1 MLNQNILNKAKNIAK
16 SEYIIH
22 KKHSELNY
30 YLFTLT
36 QKQVVELAELFKI
49 SVEYV
54 DSLILTTANLRV
66 KG

>member
-1 MLNQNILNKAKNIAK
+1 MLNSNILNKAKNIAK
-16 SEYIIH
+16 SEYIVN
-22 KKHSELNY
+22 KKYSDLNY

-36 QKQVVELAELFKI
+36 EKQVVELAELFKI

-54 DSLILTTANLRV
+54 DSLILTTSNLRV